1 VTILRTSS
9 RALRCLLVIAFA
21 AACSKGGTDAAG
33 TSKADSSKVATT
45 KVAGAKA
52 AGDAG
57 SVAAASATDAAAS
70 RVNLPVVAEEARDGD
85 LVLTVNTTGQVRSD
99 AEAKL
104 RAEVGG
110 TVQTV
115 HVRPGD
121 RVKAG
126 QPIMSLD
133 PRPFDI
139 ALRTAEVALLE
150 SQLRAQ
156 DNYVPDSIVSGKGPT
171 EERRKNAELRNGVT
185 SNRVKLDQARLDR
198 ERAILLAP
206 FNGVVDK
213 VFVAGGERVSGGAD
227 IAVIV
232 DTDRLRVEAAV
243 LEHDLP
249 LIKVGGQATVSSAA
263 ARDKAAIGRVAAV
276 LPLVDSTTRAGR
288 VYVRLNSN
296 GVLRPGMYADLR
308 LEATRL
314 TNRRLVPD
322 RAVIE
327 RDGRPLIFIVKGGR
341 AQWTYVNPGR
351 SNGTDRE
358 ILPDSATGQIPV
370 KPGDLV
376 ITEGHLTLTHD
387 APVRVVSRRETAAKP

>member
-1 VTILRTSS
+1 VTILLNSS
-9 RALRCLLVIAFA
+9 RALACLVLVAFA
-21 AACSKGGTDAAG
+21 AACSKGGTDTPG
-33 TSKADSSKVATT
+33 TSKADSSKAAT
-45 KVAGAKA
+45 KKAG
-52 AGDAG
+52 GDTG
-57 SVAAASATDAAAS
+57 SAASASAAAQS
-70 RVNLPVVAEEARDGD
+70 PVNLPVVAEEARDGD
-85 LVLTVNTTGQVRSD
+85 LVLSVNTTGQVRSD

-126 QPIMSLD
+126 QPIMSFD

-139 ALRTAEVALLE
+139 ALRSAEITLQE
-150 SQLRAQ
+150 SMLRAQ
-156 DNYVPDSIVSGKGPT
+156 DNYVPDSIVSGKGPS
-171 EERRKNAELRNGVT
+171 EERRKNAELRNGV
-185 SNRVKLDQARLDR
+185 SGNRVKLDQAKLDR
-198 ERAILLAP
+198 ERAVLLAP

-213 VFVAGGERVSGGAD
+213 VFVAGGERLGAGAD
-227 IAVIV
+227 VAVIV

-249 LIKVGGQATVSSAA
+249 LIKVGGQASVSSAA

-288 VYVRLNSN
+288 VYVRLNNN

-322 RAVIE
+322 RAVID
-327 RDGRPLIFIVKGGR
+327 RDGRSLVFIVKNGR

-387 APVRVVSRRETAAKP
+387 APVRVVSRRETAVKP